1 MAAQILYGSRNDKKI
16 SFADFDETINL
27 TDYLKKVCRSTFE
40 DETFIEDEEEITY
53 PVISV
58 DKIDSLLCSLAESET
73 GLWTE
78 LKETRG
84 SEKKAELLSNL
95 KDVALLKNT
104 IIKMLLQDCPNTE
117 KILVLI

>member
-1 MAAQILYGSRNDKKI
+1 MAAQILYGRRNDKEI

-27 TDYLKKVCRSTFE
+27 TDYLKKVCRPSFV

-53 PVISV
+53 PVISI

-95 KDVALLKNT
+95 KDVALLKNV
-104 IIKMLLQDCPNTE
+104 IIRMLLQDCPNTE
-117 KILVLI
+117 KLLVLI

>member
-1 MAAQILYGSRNDKKI
+1 MAAQILYGRRNDKEI
-16 SFADFDETINL
+16 SFADFDDTINL
-27 TDYLKKVCRSTFE
+27 TDYLKKVCRSTFV

-58 DKIDSLLCSLAESET
+58 DKIGSLLSSLSESET

-84 SEKKAELLSNL
+84 SEKKAELLRNL
-95 KDVALLKNT
+95 KDVALLKNV
-104 IIKMLLQDCPNTE
+104 IIRMLLQVCQNTE
-117 KILVLI
+117 KLLVLI